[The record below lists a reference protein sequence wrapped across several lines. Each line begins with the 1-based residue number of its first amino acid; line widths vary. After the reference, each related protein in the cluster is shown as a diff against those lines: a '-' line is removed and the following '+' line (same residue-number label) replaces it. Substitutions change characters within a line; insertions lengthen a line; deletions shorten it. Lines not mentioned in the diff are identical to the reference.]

1 MSWSGIRK
9 RLEQEFLAESL
20 RGRIQYYAVSYSKC
34 SDHEGRAAVRFD
46 GREILKGNYFDY
58 EKTAYLHERELQKEA
73 PELSRS
79 ERWKT
84 ARQATLRDG
93 CFDQRDF
100 YSAFREFET
109 QSVEDSLDSE
119 NAIVRMFAILDRRV
133 GKRRLK
139 ALAERIPDEPE
150 WLQRFYL
157 IRFEAEDIKFT
168 KI

>member
-34 SDHEGRAAVRFD
+34 PDHEGRAAVRLD
-46 GREILKGNYFDY
+46 GREILKSNYFDY
-58 EKTAYLHERELQKEA
+58 CKAEYQHEVRLRGER
-73 PELSRS
+73 PELSGT

-84 ARQATLRDG
+84 AQIETLRDG

-109 QSVEDSLDSE
+109 QSVEDSLNSE

-133 GKRRLK
+133 GKRRLIK
-139 ALAERIPDEPE
+139 LAERLPDEPE

-157 IRFEAEDIKFT
+157 IRFEAEEIEFAEK
-168 KI
+168 